1 MQVTVNKDLDSY
13 KDDFFKGLTL
23 KQTAISI
30 ISVAAGTGTYFF
42 ASYVLK
48 LDQTICFYLAL
59 PVVLPIAAGGF
70 LRIHGMT
77 PALYLKRRRETVCR
91 DAWFFSP
98 DFCLLEEEGS
108 RIRAKE
114 PYATW
119 KLCPEIIVQA
129 FLHNG
134 LLLIHNCKSK
144 VLYNLCFISIFIAD
158 SQSKPGIIL

>member
-48 LDQTICFYLAL
+48 LDQTVSFYLAL

-77 PALYLKRRRETVCR
+77 PALYLKRRRETVSR

-98 DFCLLEEEGS
+98 DFEIEAEETSAGSIKPRVWQLDAGRGENDS
-108 RIRAKE
+108 RITGREVMPDGGEKH
-114 PYATW
+114 
-119 KLCPEIIVQA
+119 V
-129 FLHNG
+129 G
-134 LLLIHNCKSK
+134 L
-144 VLYNLCFISIFIAD
+144 
-158 SQSKPGIIL
+158 

>member
-42 ASYVLK
+42 ASYILK
-48 LDQTICFYLAL
+48 LDQTVSFYLAL

-70 LRIHGMT
+70 LRIHGMS
-77 PALYLKRRRETVCR
+77 PALYFKRRRETVNR

-98 DFCLLEEEGS
+98 DFVPLEEEFRVRS
-108 RIRAKE
+108 KERIWQLDAETGNREEAGGVMDDAGITGKE
-114 PYATW
+114 AMPDGCE
-119 KLCPEIIVQA
+119 KHV
-129 FLHNG
+129 G
-134 LLLIHNCKSK
+134 L
-144 VLYNLCFISIFIAD
+144 
-158 SQSKPGIIL
+158 